1 MEAHHQGPSSDSASQ
16 QPVVG
21 VDLGTTRVVVTFA
34 LDLPGNDACEIQ
46 ITRYWLESY
55 ANADYPST
63 DLLYIHG
70 EDVPY
75 TGPKVKELL
84 KNTDADMK
92 RYFHMWKL
100 LFHDPMDD
108 ESIIRFQDDLTRRL
122 GDMGKTKYDLLD
134 DLVGVLYKDLLISD
148 NTCLCYLQ
156 RRLSPRSLESLE
168 IKVVITTP
176 PGRRVLEHEA
186 LVTAFER
193 HPIKKGNV
201 YLESETNAM
210 LGAWAIG
217 NRTHQFETG
226 QRYLVV
232 DAGGGTCCLTQF
244 RVVAT
249 HPIQFA
255 QEFVSQSILC
265 GSETISEAYQQN
277 VDGKLAADYPNRA
290 RTLQKMRYRFDKHCK
305 RDFGY
310 SNFPNGY
317 CDPLTGLVVP
327 RHDLQ
332 KLFDT
337 PMTKLINATT
347 AHLSVWAPA
356 DFIVMGGGL
365 FENRY
370 IRQKFQTEFASQ
382 VKFIELSNDKSHIAR
397 GAILAHKNENFIGRY
412 VAQHSI
418 GIMVRREMN
427 DVMEHHPLFHKL
439 LTSIDADDNVR
450 FLSVEWLIRKGE
462 EVNAKHELASGIC
475 YDSAREVVFYPDED
489 NDPQFEDFVVTIDVD
504 PGHDEYTACIEDDN
518 GFQLIDFDGNVIA
531 NLNSLTVLKWCPRDI
546 LPTLANL
553 EYIPLTQS
561 KGEDAGSKG
570 YKIVKLNWI
579 VQPGLLM
586 KFRIKVYNY
595 GTTRAG
601 GSMDYRTKL
610 LQSTKAPFSKMM
622 VTMGLSNA
630 FDMG

>member
-1 MEAHHQGPSSDSASQ
+1 MEAHQQGPSSDSASQ
-16 QPVVG
+16 QSDKETLVLG
-21 VDLGTTRVVVTFA
+21 IDLGTTRVVVTFA
-34 LDLPGNDACEIQ
+34 LDLPGNDVCEIET
-46 ITRYWLESY
+46 TRYWLESY
-55 ANADYPST
+55 RNTDYPST
-63 DLLYIHG
+63 DLLYVDGKDI
-70 EDVPY
+70 PY

-84 KNTDADMK
+84 KATNADMG

-108 ESIIRFQDDLTRRL
+108 ESITRLQDDLTRRL
-122 GDMGKTKYDLLD
+122 KDMGKTKYDLLD

-148 NTCLCYLQ
+148 DKCRCYIQ
-156 RRLSPRSLESLE
+156 RRISPRHLENLE

-201 YLESETNAM
+201 FLESETNAM
-210 LGAWAIG
+210 LGGWVIG
-217 NRTHQFETG
+217 NRTHKFETG

-249 HPIQFA
+249 RPIQFA

-290 RTLQKMRYRFDKHCK
+290 RTLQKMRYRFDKYCK

-310 SNFPNGY
+310 SAFPDGY
-317 CDPLTGLVVP
+317 CDSVTELVVP
-327 RHDLQ
+327 LHDLQ

-337 PMTKLINATT
+337 PVTKLLNATA
-347 AHLSVWAPA
+347 AHLNVWAPA

-365 FENRY
+365 FENH
-370 IRQKFQTEFASQ
+370 S
-382 VKFIELSNDKSHIAR
+382 KSHIAR
-397 GAILAHKNENFIGRY
+397 GAVLAHMNKNFIGRY

-418 GIMVRREMN
+418 GIMVRREI
-427 DVMEHHPLFHKL
+427 DDLMEHHPFFHKL

-462 EVNAKHELASGIC
+462 EVNAKHELSSGTC
-475 YDSAREVVFYPDED
+475 YDSAREVIFYPDED
-489 NDPQFEDFVVTIDVD
+489 DHPRFEDFVVTIDVN
-504 PGHDEYTACIEDDN
+504 PGNDEYTACIEDDN
-518 GFQLIDFDGNVIA
+518 VLQLIDFDGNVIA

-553 EYIPLTQS
+553 EYIPLTQN

-579 VQPGLLM
+579 VQPGLVM
-586 KFRIKVYNY
+586 KFTIKVYNY
-595 GTTRAG
+595 GTTRSD

-622 VTMGLSNA
+622 VSMGLSNA
-630 FDMG
+630 FDME